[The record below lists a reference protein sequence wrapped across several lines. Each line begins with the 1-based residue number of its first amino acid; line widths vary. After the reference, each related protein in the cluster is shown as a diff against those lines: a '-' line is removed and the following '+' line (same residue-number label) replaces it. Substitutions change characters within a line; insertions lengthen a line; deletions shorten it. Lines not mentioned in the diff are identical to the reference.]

1 MAGMDIREQRILE
14 NLEDAS
20 ENLKFVRE
28 QARRSTRGVRSNWR
42 FEEAIKLLQKVEN
55 NELAQ
60 QSGLKVSSKISNI
73 IKRLKGLIKK
83 NGLREAGDDVV
94 IIEATNVLIE
104 EIDEIRE
111 NTERRIR
118 DGRQRERRYPEP
130 HGRKKRNKK
139 NSKKSKKSKRSNR
152 KKYSKKKK

>member
-1 MAGMDIREQRILE
+1 MIETKL
-14 NLEDAS
+14 NL
-20 ENLKFVRE
+20 
-28 QARRSTRGVRSNWR
+28 
-42 FEEAIKLLQKVEN
+42 
-55 NELAQ
+55 
-60 QSGLKVSSKISNI
+60 SNI
-73 IKRLKGLIKK
+73 INRLEGLIEQ
-83 NGLREAGDDVV
+83 NDLRRLGDDEV

-118 DGRQRERRYPEP
+118 DGLQRERRYPEP